1 LPGLTGKNGLEL
13 LCGFEENVSYEWSV
27 AYQASHWL
35 ALPSFPAPKNFIPSS
50 QPNSGMLTD
59 SDNMWKIERRSDG
72 AVVERVPSPSAG
84 DRAIPEA
91 VFAFRQ
97 GDPQFIYWDERLR
110 NQENGQ

>member
-1 LPGLTGKNGLEL
+1 
-13 LCGFEENVSYEWSV
+13 
-27 AYQASHWL
+27 
-35 ALPSFPAPKNFIPSS
+35 
-50 QPNSGMLTD
+50 MLTD

-72 AVVERVPSPSAG
+72 AVVVRVRSAHAA
-84 DRAIPEA
+84 DCAIPDA